1 MVIMPSIEYFA
12 SATEKDIGAVACYS
26 VDVRAKRMLETYV
39 PVVRSNMEE
48 MMNRAERRAA
58 SKPQKSTPPRGT
70 NRPNLAQIQ
79 GVFGHIDVMLEGLA
93 RTHQVQTVRGIPV
106 MSDGQGD
113 LHVIHSAILGWCDLW
128 KKLAERFKFS
138 IDLKPLERMAQYLE
152 HGTPLSLDMVH
163 NAQKAIDRCR
173 AIYARLD
180 VVEVGRIVTQQCRDL
195 EIAELLRKQAKNN

>member
-1 MVIMPSIEYFA
+1 
-12 SATEKDIGAVACYS
+12 
-26 VDVRAKRMLETYV
+26 
-39 PVVRSNMEE
+39 
-48 MMNRAERRAA
+48 MNRQQRRAA
-58 SKPQKSTPPRGT
+58 AKPQKSTPTRGS

-79 GVFGHIDVMLEGLA
+79 GVFGHIDVMLESLA

-113 LHVIHSAILGWCDLW
+113 LHEIHSAILGWCDLW
-128 KKLAERFKFS
+128 QKLSERFSFI
-138 IDLKPLERMAQYLE
+138 IDLTPLVMMSKRLE
-152 HGTPLSLDMVH
+152 HGVPLSLELVN

-195 EIAELLRKQAKNN
+195 EIAQLLREKAKQ